1 MSNKYGYG
9 SKSIFDIGNGDK
21 TLIVIGRV
29 VSISDEFD
37 GGRIKARVEGVDD
50 TNSDSELPYSFP
62 LIPKHLGIM
71 PKVGESVLI
80 FKSSLENDKENRL
93 WVGPIISQPHKLNND
108 PHFFSSTAT
117 KDGGVIEPEQAPST
131 LPNAKGIYPDKKY
144 ISIQGRNNND
154 IIFKD
159 NELLIRNGK
168 HLVDDNLTFNKES
181 ISYIK
186 IKNNVLID
194 TEEEILGGATTIV
207 SDKINLISHSGNR
220 NFNITNQ
227 DDLITDEELL
237 RIIENASPLVYG
249 DKLNE
254 LLELVKEFINN
265 HTHAYPGLPP
275 VKTKLEEDILNYNLN
290 DLISNNIRIN

>member
-62 LIPKHLGIM
+62 LIPKHLNIM

-117 KDGGVIEPEQAPST
+117 
-131 LPNAKGIYPDKKY
+131 
-144 ISIQGRNNND
+144 
-154 IIFKD
+154 
-159 NELLIRNGK
+159 
-168 HLVDDNLTFNKES
+168 
-181 ISYIK
+181 
-186 IKNNVLID
+186 
-194 TEEEILGGATTIV
+194 
-207 SDKINLISHSGNR
+207 
-220 NFNITNQ
+220 
-227 DDLITDEELL
+227 
-237 RIIENASPLVYG
+237 
-249 DKLNE
+249 
-254 LLELVKEFINN
+254 
-265 HTHAYPGLPP
+265 
-275 VKTKLEEDILNYNLN
+275 
-290 DLISNNIRIN
+290 